1 MSHPVVRTAV
11 LNPLDGALREVGIT
25 RTAFGS
31 AHGFSKPYLLRVSQG
46 RQSSLSESVIWA
58 LRAEYARKGI
68 DFPDDWA
75 ERWDEWIVAH
85 RRAQTLPKPEYNA
98 HENPFKRLVTA
109 AGGYSRMSA
118 ILAAPDVLVTR
129 YANGKTRDMPTAIE
143 EALTDMRYEHLT
155 QLKEAMVKWSS
166 QH

>member
-1 MSHPVVRTAV
+1 MTHPVVRTKV
-11 LNPLDGALREVGIT
+11 QNPLDGALRELGIT

-46 RQSSLSESVIWA
+46 RQSSLSESVVWA
-58 LRAEYARKGI
+58 LNAEYARQGKVA
-68 DFPDDWA
+68 PSYH
-75 ERWDEWIVAH
+75 ELWDEWLVEH
-85 RRAQTLPKPEYNA
+85 RKAQTLPKPVYDA
-98 HENPFKRLVTA
+98 HQNPFQRLVTA
-109 AGGYSRMSA
+109 VGGISRMSA

-143 EALTDMRYEHLT
+143 EALEGIGYEHT
-155 QLKEAMVKWSS
+155 EHLKEAMQKWSS